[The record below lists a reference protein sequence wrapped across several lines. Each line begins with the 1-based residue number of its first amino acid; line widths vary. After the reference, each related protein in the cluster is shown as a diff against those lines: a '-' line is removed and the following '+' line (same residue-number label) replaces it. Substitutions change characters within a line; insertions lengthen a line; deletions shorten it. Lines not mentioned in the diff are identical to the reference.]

1 MKYYLCKIGSFQD
14 GGEEQIKDDCL
25 KKNIYQY
32 YKSVRQKGAGDAIQ
46 NGDLLILVFRKNI
59 VAYGISCGC
68 LGDEYGIDNAW
79 QAVKVQE
86 WIKAEKNIS
95 LPYGVWWHTLVGNK
109 QSIVKEIDALWANDL
124 ITQII
129 MSNSNELMPK
139 NSIIHLHLPSVAS
152 FLKNGFL
159 AIPAVQRG
167 KVWNAVR
174 TEILWDSL
182 LRGIPIGSL
191 SIRPVENEKCWQLLD
206 GQQRSNAI
214 ALGYMDFNKQSN
226 SILWID
232 LGMNSAATE
241 QNDGNIKQSNRKFFF
256 RVTTQAH
263 PWGYKLS
270 DNETKNTVLS
280 ASEKRAAV
288 HNIEYSGQKPLPFEL
303 WPVKTKF
310 PVPFS
315 LLRQYCEHSLQ
326 KTFADFWSFCEQK
339 ASQSNWFKHFNKN
352 ADCNNIIEWKT
363 LCENIG
369 QLNDV
374 IIVAQNA
381 ISIPDEDVGL
391 YFKRMNKAG
400 IEPSDAEIRY
410 SLLKSR
416 IPELKKLDDIAMNR
430 MQPSRMADI
439 AMKTYFI
446 IKQNK
451 WKNNITNSDLDFL
464 TSDDNK
470 ESWLEYI
477 KSDFE
482 EHIKTI
488 ESWLVYN
495 EDTNKI
501 GLPRFVYSSIAR
513 SNTQDIYSLLIFF
526 AALEYNFNDEGDRKN
541 LIALVTLICWFGTGK
556 NRSAIAS
563 IGCDIY
569 KRYAKDDW
577 LAATRQWLFDSIKEH
592 LLLLPPEAEI
602 YERIQKETSNK
613 NWDELQ
619 KAWNPL
625 GYREALDATW
635 HWTKKESREL
645 LLYACREYMNKE
657 FPEYDPA
664 DAVWCEEN
672 RPWDY
677 DHIFPQSW
685 LISGQ
690 GKKQGQYHELVETF
704 LNSIGNIAPLPF
716 SMNRAKNDDPP
727 KEYKNAPK
735 SLLITHTDFFNQ
747 NNKFRLER
755 EQDKA
760 YLFAN
765 ITATRLLN
773 LYSKWY
779 VDLAVA
785 SLIDF
790 SGIKDER
797 KSLYEKIKQE
807 YKGDMKCY
815 YVVENNQQK
824 EVTIGADWAR
834 PWLVVGCEA
843 EYEGKKCLCC
853 IASDGNVWEVGY
865 RRHSNATVIDGD
877 SNKWWFECHVFDKP
891 EAAEKN
897 FLSLQEKKNG

>member
-109 QSIVKEIDALWANDL
+109 QSVVKEIDALWANDL

-129 MSNSNELMPK
+129 MSNSNKLMPK
-139 NSIIHLHLPSVAS
+139 TSVINLHLPSVAS

-232 LGMNSAATE
+232 LGMNSVATE

-280 ASEKRAAV
+280 ASEKKAAI

-303 WPVKTKF
+303 WPVETKF

-315 LLRQYCEHSLQ
+315 LLRQYCELFPQ
-326 KTFADFWSFCEQK
+326 KTFADFWNFCEQK

-495 EDTNKI
+495 KDTNKI

-526 AALEYNFNDEGDRKN
+526 AALEYNFDDEGDRKN

-563 IGCDIY
+563 IGSDIY

-592 LLLLPPEAEI
+592 LLLLPPDAKI

-727 KEYKNAPK
+727 TEYKNAPK
-735 SLLITHTDFFNQ
+735 SLLVTYIDFFKQENRF
-747 NNKFRLER
+747 KLEQ

-807 YKGDMKCY
+807 YKGDIKCY
-815 YVVENNQQK
+815 YIVENNQQK

-834 PWLVVGCEA
+834 PWLAVGCEA
-843 EYEGKKCLCC
+843 EYKGKKCLRC

-865 RRHSNATVIDGD
+865 RRHPDATEIDGD
-877 SNKWWFECHVFDKP
+877 SNKWWISCKTCDTSDK
-891 EAAEKN
+891 AKEKLF
-897 FLSLQEKKNG
+897 FLTEQKNG

>member
-1 MKYYLCKIGSFQD
+1 MDYATPL
-14 GGEEQIKDDCL
+14 
-25 KKNIYQY
+25 KNIWRIEEMGNTISF
-32 YKSVRQKGAGDAIQ
+32 KISEIAE
-46 NGDLLILVFRKNI
+46 LLNKNI
-59 VAYGISCGC
+59 
-68 LGDEYGIDNAW
+68 
-79 QAVKVQE
+79 
-86 WIKAEKNIS
+86 
-95 LPYGVWWHTLVGNK
+95 
-109 QSIVKEIDALWANDL
+109 
-124 ITQII
+124 
-129 MSNSNELMPK
+129 
-139 NSIIHLHLPSVAS
+139 
-152 FLKNGFL
+152 LK
-159 AIPAVQRG
+159 IPPVQRG

-174 TEILWDSL
+174 VEVLWDSL
-182 LRGIPIGSL
+182 LRGIPIGYL
-191 SIRPVENEKCWQLLD
+191 SVLPDSEKKYALLD
-206 GQQRSNAI
+206 GQQRCNAI
-214 ALGYMDFNKQSN
+214 SMGYSDFNSESKA
-226 SILWID
+226 ILWID
-232 LGMNSAATE
+232 LGMNSAETE
-241 QNDGNIKQSNRKFFF
+241 QDDNKIKHSNRRFFF
-256 RVTTQAH
+256 RVSTQAH

-270 DNETKNTVLS
+270 DNETSNKTLN
-280 ASEKRAAV
+280 AYEKRAAV
-288 HNIEYSGQKPLPFEL
+288 EKIHERLDTPKQRPSPYEL
-303 WPVKTKF
+303 WPIDAKF
-310 PVPFS
+310 PIPFT
-315 LLRQYCEHSLQ
+315 LLRQ
-326 KTFADFWSFCEQK
+326 FCEQK
-339 ASQSNWFKHFNKN
+339 QNQ
-352 ADCNNIIEWKT
+352 DKT
-363 LCENIG
+363 LDDFLRFCKKNQKHKWNWLEHIEKKLAEKDVVL
-369 QLNDV
+369 QKQAQHIFAELHTTIDKLNKTT
-374 IIVAQNA
+374 IVAQNVTG
-381 ISIPDEDVGL
+381 ISDEDVGL

-400 IEPSDAEIRY
+400 IEPNDAEIRY

-416 IPELKKLDDIAMNR
+416 IPELKLLDDLAENR
-430 MQPSRMADI
+430 MQPARLADI

-446 IKQNK
+446 VEQKK

-464 TSDDNK
+464 TSADNR
-470 ESWLEYI
+470 ENWLKYI
-477 KSDFE
+477 KSEFKRYITTVE
-482 EHIKTI
+482 N
-488 ESWLVYN
+488 WLVYN
-495 EDTNKI
+495 KETNKF

-526 AALEYNFNDEGDRKN
+526 AAVDYKFDNENSRKN
-541 LIALVTLICWFGTGK
+541 LIALITLMCWFGTGT
-556 NRSAIAS
+556 NRTAIAS
-563 IGCDIY
+563 KGYDIY
-569 KRYAKDDW
+569 KRNAKKDW
-577 LAATRQWLFDSIKEH
+577 LAATHQWLFDSIKEN

-602 YERIQKETSNK
+602 YERIQKATSNK

-645 LLYACREYMNKE
+645 LLYACREYLNKE

-727 KEYKNAPK
+727 TEYKNAPQ
-735 SLLITHTDFFNQ
+735 SLLVTYIDFFSQ
-747 NNKFRLER
+747 DNKFKLEQ

-807 YKGDMKCY
+807 YKDDMKCF

-824 EVTIGADWAR
+824 KATIDADWAR
-834 PWLVVGCEA
+834 QWLAVGRDA
-843 EYEGKKCLCC
+843 EYNGKKCLLC
-853 IASDGNVWEVGY
+853 IASDGKRWEVGY
-865 RRHSNATVIDGD
+865 RRHPDAMEIDGD
-877 SNKWWFECHVFDKP
+877 NNKWWFKWDVWDKP
-891 EAAEKN
+891 EAAENK
-897 FLSLQEKKNG
+897 FHELCKKEEQNNET